1 MGIIIKT
8 IFSFIFFWG
17 GVILLFS
24 LNKRV
29 KNKSSV
35 NYILAGTALFFYVLL
50 IVTDGQYHHWDEATI
65 LDVHPLSK
73 MSPFLFATAL
83 LAEFL
88 PQTIKKYY
96 HTILSSL
103 LLAMA
108 AVGIF
113 ASLADGMMNDMNYF
127 VVWMYFDAVSHLTIA
142 LFGLWLAISGQL
154 SFERK
159 VLVRS
164 LGILYAFLLLLIVLN
179 LIFKTNFFG
188 LTTYGGHNIYGVV
201 IDPWILSFVAYFAGI
216 TVISLA
222 GWFVCKAL
230 AAKAQRAASS
240 PAESVEPH
248 CEEKA

>member
-1 MGIIIKT
+1 MGIIIRT
-8 IFSFIFFWG
+8 IVSFILFSG
-17 GVILLFS
+17 GVILLFF
-24 LNKRV
+24 LNKRL

-35 NYILAGTALFFYVLL
+35 NYVLAGIALLFYILL
-50 IVTDGQYHHWDEATI
+50 IVTDGQYHHWDEPTI

-88 PQTIKKYY
+88 PQTIKRYY
-96 HTILSSL
+96 HTILATL

-113 ASLADGMMNDMNYF
+113 ASLADGVMNDMNYF
-127 VVWMYFDAVSHLTIA
+127 VVWMYFDAVSHVTIA

-159 VLVRS
+159 ILLRS
-164 LGILYAFLLLLIVLN
+164 LGILYAFLLLLIVIN

-188 LTTYGGHNIYGVV
+188 LSTYGGHNIYGVV

-216 TVISLA
+216 TVIALA

-230 AAKAQRAASS
+230 ASKAQRAAL
-240 PAESVEPH
+240 
-248 CEEKA
+248 